1 MVDTVKPRRIGF
13 AAIYSWRPHVE
24 HAYFLA
30 RLVEKAGHEAFFL
43 TCDAD
48 LPSCYTREMRDRPA
62 WQECLQCRAGGLRSY
77 TRRNV
82 TSIGQS
88 APRDTAPAPPEW
100 AQSSASTLGRFES
113 DADYAGPEFKAI
125 AARLQPTVQ
134 LSYQAARAWIRN
146 ERLDAVCVFNGR
158 MDATRA
164 ILEAAKSLGVRVVS
178 LERTWFGDGLQLYPE
193 ESCLGLRSVHRLIGQ
208 WRDLPLTGRQAVQ
221 AASYVARRFLR
232 RNDKEWRAY
241 NVGATAADWPV
252 QGGRHKI
259 LLLPGSRNEVWGHP
273 DWESGWPDPLT
284 AYDALIDHLR
294 LMPNDVLLRCH
305 PNWSEKIGRQ
315 SGEHAERHY
324 ADWAAR
330 RGIALIRSADSTS
343 TLGLI
348 EQCDAIVV
356 ANGSAALE
364 AGTLGKQV
372 IGIAPS
378 LYQEAGFRDSVT
390 APQQLAALRLH
401 GELEPDEQARRRDII
416 PRLTLRFAYTMVH
429 RIPQYTRFVR
439 ADATTR
445 FRYDM
450 SADPQRFMDLLRDGE
465 LRADDEGYADDT
477 RAEDQV
483 LQRIAQ
489 HDWQGVLDALEP
501 DTRTYEPVRRRLLFR
516 HLDTVRHWMP
526 LGDR

>member
-1 MVDTVKPRRIGF
+1 MTPQRVGF
-13 AAIYSWRPHVE
+13 ATIYSWRPHVE

-30 RLVEKAGHEAFFL
+30 GLVEKAGHEAFFL

-48 LPSCYTREMRDRPA
+48 LPTCYTREMRDRPA
-62 WQECLQCRAGGLRSY
+62 WRECVQCRAGGVRSY

-82 TSIGQS
+82 TSIGES
-88 APRDTAPAPPEW
+88 APRDGAPAQPEW
-100 AQSSASTLGRFES
+100 AYSSASTLGRFES
-113 DADYAGPEFKAI
+113 DADYAGSEFKAI
-125 AARLQPTVQ
+125 AARLHGTVQ
-134 LSYQAARAWIRN
+134 LSYQAARAWIRDQ
-146 ERLDAVCVFNGR
+146 RLDAVCVFNGR

-164 ILEAAKSLGVRVVS
+164 IYEAARSLGVRVVS

-193 ESCLGLRSVHRLIGQ
+193 ESCLGLGSVHRLIGR
-208 WRDLPLTGRQAVQ
+208 WRDLPLTGPQAVQ

-252 QGGRHKI
+252 HGGRHRI
-259 LLLPGSRNEVWGHP
+259 LLLPGSRNEIWGHP
-273 DWESGWPDPLT
+273 DWDSGWPDPLT

-294 LMPNDVLLRCH
+294 LAPDDLLLRCH
-305 PNWSEKIGRQ
+305 PNWGEKIGRQ
-315 SGEHAERHY
+315 GGEYAERHY
-324 ADWAAR
+324 AGWAAR
-330 RGIALIRSADSTS
+330 RGIRVIPSADATS
-343 TLGLI
+343 TLSLI

-378 LYQEAGFRDSVT
+378 LYREAGFRDSVE
-390 APQQLAALRLH
+390 APQQLVGLRLRAD
-401 GELEPDEQARRRDII
+401 LDSDEQEHRRESTQ
-416 PRLTLRFAYTMVH
+416 RLTLRFAYAMVH
-429 RIPQYTRFVR
+429 RVPQYTRFVR

-450 SADPQRFMDLLRDGE
+450 SADPQRFIDLLRGGE
-465 LRADDEGYADDT
+465 LRADDEECADDT
-477 RAEDQV
+477 QAEDEV
-483 LQRIAQ
+483 LRRIERR
-489 HDWQGVLDALEP
+489 DWQGLLEALEP
-501 DTRTYEPVRRRLLFR
+501 DMRAYESVRRRLLFR
-516 HLDTVRHWMP
+516 PIDSIRQRMP